1 MKKLLFTCCL
11 LAAFLVIAVVTL
23 FPISVKNSN
32 ALSEAIKTLAPGLT
46 FQKIQ
51 LGPTSIE
58 LLGVNT
64 SYSTPF
70 TARKIAIKY
79 LPDITN
85 LTPKWTIEVH
95 QPVMNLEVKKLLK
108 ILPNRKMENNT
119 GRSQRPNFIRNIAK
133 IRISEGTF
141 KVSTG
146 SDVSPMTITTS
157 LDWDNHSEYLE
168 GKIRSLAWNDTQF
181 SNLTIKAFKNKN
193 EWMAWLS
200 EASQDSPSQL
210 QLKSKISPSTSYT
223 TLKVRGPM
231 LHEALASA
239 GISEVVNPKSIAGAI
254 TTKVSNGILTAK
266 VSFGSPH
273 IQFSHPTIAPSDLEP
288 IKAFATGKVT
298 LNLTTMAIKVDNGVL
313 SLKRRKS
320 QQKPIKV
327 SFKTTE
333 TTGGDFFTALHMK
346 STSCNQIVNAIPK
359 ELIPIAKDFKIQG
372 NIEVYGTIKVP
383 KNEPFNFDLNV
394 EPYFNCSIK
403 SLTNRYTPLRK
414 INEKYQ
420 SNSSYYTPLSEI
432 SPIMLKSIVALEDGF
447 FWKHKGIRLN
457 AILSALK
464 ENVKKGRIKI
474 GGSTITM
481 QTAKN
486 LYLTHDRTL
495 ARKAQE
501 LLITWHLE
509 QTLSKE
515 EILETYLNII
525 EFGPNIYGIK
535 EASRIHF
542 NKEPKNLNLIESIYL
557 ASVLPSPVKR
567 FRNFC
572 RGRLSYRYSN
582 YLDRR
587 LNQLES
593 LNRIDSMERAQAKPQ
608 KLVFASG
615 DQIPYCASL
624 AQTKQKATW

>member
-11 LAAFLVIAVVTL
+11 LVAFLAIAVVTL
-23 FPISVKNSN
+23 LQASAKNGE
-32 ALSEAIKTLAPGLT
+32 ALSESIKAIVPGIT
-46 FQKIQ
+46 FQKIR

-58 LLGVNT
+58 LLGVNIN
-64 SYSTPF
+64 YSTPL
-70 TARKIAIKY
+70 TAQKISIDY
-79 LPDITN
+79 LPDITK
-85 LTPKWTIEVH
+85 LTPRWTIEVH
-95 QPVMNLEVKKLLK
+95 QPVMNIGAKMLLTNK
-108 ILPNRKMENNT
+108 NIENNT
-119 GRSQRPNFIRNIAK
+119 GGSQKSPFIKNIAK
-133 IRISEGTF
+133 IRIREGTF
-141 KVSTG
+141 KVSIG
-146 SDVSPMTITTS
+146 REISPIKIRAN
-157 LDWDNHSEYLE
+157 LEWDNHSKYIE
-168 GKIRSLAWNDTQF
+168 GMLQSVTWNHTQL
-181 SNLTIKAFKNKN
+181 SNLTIKAFKNQAQ
-193 EWMAWLS
+193 WTAWLS

-210 QLKSKISPSTSYT
+210 QLKSKISTSSSYT
-223 TLKVRGPM
+223 TLKIRGS
-231 LHEALASA
+231 LLLDALVAA
-239 GISEVVNPKSIAGAI
+239 GISEVVKPKSLAGAI
-254 TTKVSNGILTAK
+254 ETKVSNGILTAK
-266 VSFGSPH
+266 VSFGSPD
-273 IQFSHPTIAPSDLEP
+273 IQLSHPAIAPSILEP
-288 IKAFATGKVT
+288 LKAFATGKVT
-298 LNLTTMAIKVDNGVL
+298 LDLTTKDIKIDKGIL
-313 SLKRRKS
+313 SLKRRNS
-320 QQKPIKV
+320 RQKPIKV
-327 SFKTTE
+327 GFKLTKTMA
-333 TTGGDFFTALHMK
+333 GDFTTALHMK
-346 STSCNQIVNAIPK
+346 PTSCNQIINAIPR

-372 NIEVYGTIKVP
+372 NMEGYGTIKIP
-383 KNEPFNFDLNV
+383 KNDPFNFDLNV

-403 SLTNRYTPLRK
+403 SLTNRYTPIKK

-457 AILSALK
+457 AILGALK
-464 ENVKKGRIKI
+464 ENFKKGRIKI

-509 QTLSKE
+509 QTLTKK

-525 EFGPNIYGIK
+525 EFGPNIFGIK

-582 YLDRR
+582 YLNRR

-593 LNRIDSMERAQAKPQ
+593 LNRIDSIERAQAKSQ

-615 DQIPYCASL
+615 DQIPHCASL